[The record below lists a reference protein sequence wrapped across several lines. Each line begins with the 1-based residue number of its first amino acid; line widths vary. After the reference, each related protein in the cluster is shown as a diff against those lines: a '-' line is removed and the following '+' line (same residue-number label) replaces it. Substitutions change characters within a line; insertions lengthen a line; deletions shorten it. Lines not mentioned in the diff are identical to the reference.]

1 MVSSFRR
8 VLRGVCDC
16 EFLLDHNLKIQ
27 GWMVISREAPWLII
41 IHYLCKRLAKPG
53 CQVETM
59 TNFNEETYS
68 NWPQFLGWS
77 SIRMIWY
84 LVCVYCKP
92 CCGIWTYCCV
102 DAFVSSNVCQ
112 QCFGI
117 LQFDELNWINYRFI
131 LLGCWFQIPLKPFEC
146 SMLARMVISIW
157 QISHQYNTAVLI
169 WFSWVESIWHQPYL
183 ILSMSMIEAP
193 KKAIRSA
200 CSTCWWATRNC
211 RDGVYSAPGRPT
223 GATRRELESCSIW
236 APKMVEAPTKYPSQ
250 WGTDGK
256 VWETDVWPVDWG
268 HPISRQTIDVQCIV
282 LSTGNY
288 PKRTLRHC
296 PPEWILT
303 YIFCWHNYVLRT
315 AQSICTILELTYPL
329 TRPIVTPKNSIQH
342 PTTPNTGRFCL
353 HSN

>member
-1 MVSSFRR
+1 MPEWMVSSFRR
-8 VLRGVCDC
+8 VPARRPAIASSCWITTWRY
-16 EFLLDHNLKIQ
+16 K

-169 WFSWVESIWHQPYL
+169 WFSWVESIWHQPISHSIHVYDWSSQEGNPECL
-183 ILSMSMIEAP
+183 QHMLMSDEKLQGWRFTQLLADQQELLGGSWRVVAFGLQ
-193 KKAIRSA
+193 K
-200 CSTCWWATRNC
+200 WWR
-211 RDGVYSAPGRPT
+211 
-223 GATRRELESCSIW
+223 
-236 APKMVEAPTKYPSQ
+236 APTKYPSQ
-250 WGTDGK
+250 WGTDGESMGN
-256 VWETDVWPVDWG
+256 WCLTSG
-268 HPISRQTIDVQCIV
+268 LGASYLQTNHRCAVY
-282 LSTGNY
+282 ST
-288 PKRTLRHC
+288 
-296 PPEWILT
+296 
-303 YIFCWHNYVLRT
+303 
-315 AQSICTILELTYPL
+315 
-329 TRPIVTPKNSIQH
+329 
-342 PTTPNTGRFCL
+342 
-353 HSN
+353 

>member
-211 RDGVYSAPGRPT
+211 RGWSLLSSWPTNRSYSEGHGWRVVAFGLQKWWSHRPNTLHNKGNRWESMGNWCLTSGLGASYLQTNHRCAVYSTLYRQ
-223 GATRRELESCSIW
+223 L
-236 APKMVEAPTKYPSQ
+236 SQ
-250 WGTDGK
+250 KDIKT
-256 VWETDVWPVDWG
+256 
-268 HPISRQTIDVQCIV
+268 
-282 LSTGNY
+282 LSSWMDTH
-288 PKRTLRHC
+288 LH
-296 PPEWILT
+296 IL
-303 YIFCWHNYVLRT
+303 
-315 AQSICTILELTYPL
+315 LT
-329 TRPIVTPKNSIQH
+329 
-342 PTTPNTGRFCL
+342 
-353 HSN
+353 